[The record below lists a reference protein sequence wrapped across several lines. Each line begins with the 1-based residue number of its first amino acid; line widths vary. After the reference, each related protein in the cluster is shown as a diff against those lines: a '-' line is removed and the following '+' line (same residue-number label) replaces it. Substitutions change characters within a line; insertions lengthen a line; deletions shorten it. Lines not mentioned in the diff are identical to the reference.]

1 MVLARKGLTLEEF
14 LKLPQKKPA
23 LEYADGMVTQ
33 KVSPKGRHSRLQ
45 IKLGQWFD
53 TWAEPRE
60 LASAF
65 TELRTTFGGR
75 SYVPDV
81 AVYRWDRFSGPFGE
95 IVPDEFFEPPDI
107 AVEIVSP
114 EQRVRSLVRKCEW
127 YVASGVPLALVA
139 DPETFVVIVFRPSVP
154 PATLTGDD
162 VVEFG
167 PVLPG
172 LQISVNQLFAMLRWR
187 TRA

>member
-1 MVLARKGLTLEEF
+1 
-14 LKLPQKKPA
+14 
-23 LEYADGMVTQ
+23 MVTQ

-114 EQRVRSLVRKCEW
+114 EQRVRSLVRGIRACSPGPADQCQSALCDAALAD
-127 YVASGVPLALVA
+127 ASVDADRLAGA
-139 DPETFVVIVFRPSVP
+139 QPDAAR
-154 PATLTGDD
+154 
-162 VVEFG
+162 
-167 PVLPG
+167 
-172 LQISVNQLFAMLRWR
+172 
-187 TRA
+187 